1 MVGASELIF
10 LSKTIP
16 KIVKIF
22 RPAAPKWGR
31 RPSFDLRRAPQAG
44 SGGVEAFLGE
54 NCPNPRD
61 LSATSP
67 APEAFLGVP
76 QHVIFAF
83 RFQNERARVFFWGQ
97 NELAQ
102 FSSEGGFELA
112 LFFFWAD
119 FGFFL
124 GPFRAS
130 SVSWLCRPGPTL
142 RGIRAHARTR
152 PRPTPLSI
160 TAARRRFS
168 PGAHVCE
175 LSRLVTLRTLVGLA
189 QQRFLPAR
197 ARPFQPSGR
206 PVTAV
211 LWRLGAETVA
221 V

>member
-16 KIVKIF
+16 KIAKIF

-67 APEAFLGVP
+67 APEAFLAVP

-83 RFQNERARVFFWGQ
+83 RFQNELARVFFWGQ

-119 FGFFL
+119 FGFLL

-130 SVSWLCRPGPTL
+130 SLSWLYLPGPKSRITAELAPLRSHDPPSLALL
-142 RGIRAHARTR
+142 RGFR
-152 PRPTPLSI
+152 PRYGP
-160 TAARRRFS
+160 
-168 PGAHVCE
+168 
-175 LSRLVTLRTLVGLA
+175 
-189 QQRFLPAR
+189 
-197 ARPFQPSGR
+197 RPQLWGR
-206 PVTAV
+206 PVSFT
-211 LWRLGAETVA
+211 
-221 V
+221 

>member
-1 MVGASELIF
+1 MA
-10 LSKTIP
+10 
-16 KIVKIF
+16 
-22 RPAAPKWGR
+22 KWGR

-67 APEAFLGVP
+67 APEAFLAVS

-130 SVSWLCRPGPTL
+130 SVSWLYSPGPN
-142 RGIRAHARTR
+142 ISPDPCRTEG
-152 PRPTPLSI
+152 P
-160 TAARRRFS
+160 AAPVDGKPS
-168 PGAHVCE
+168 VWAQ
-175 LSRLVTLRTLVGLA
+175 RTGLPID
-189 QQRFLPAR
+189 RH
-197 ARPFQPSGR
+197 
-206 PVTAV
+206 
-211 LWRLGAETVA
+211 
-221 V
+221 

>member
-1 MVGASELIF
+1 MGGASELIF

-67 APEAFLGVP
+67 APEAFLAVP

-130 SVSWLCRPGPTL
+130 SVSWLDGP
-142 RGIRAHARTR
+142 RAK
-152 PRPTPLSI
+152 
-160 TAARRRFS
+160 
-168 PGAHVCE
+168 G
-175 LSRLVTLRTLVGLA
+175 
-189 QQRFLPAR
+189 
-197 ARPFQPSGR
+197 
-206 PVTAV
+206 
-211 LWRLGAETVA
+211 
-221 V
+221 

>member
-1 MVGASELIF
+1 MALVYRASSVISGSQSERAGFSGGGISSGRSELARCHFFPVGGASELIF

-16 KIVKIF
+16 KIGKNF

-67 APEAFLGVP
+67 APEAFLAVP

-83 RFQNERARVFFWGQ
+83 RFQNELARVFFWGQ

-130 SVSWLCRPGPTL
+130 SVSWLYRPGPT
-142 RGIRAHARTR
+142 RC
-152 PRPTPLSI
+152 PY
-160 TAARRRFS
+160 
-168 PGAHVCE
+168 
-175 LSRLVTLRTLVGLA
+175 
-189 QQRFLPAR
+189 
-197 ARPFQPSGR
+197 
-206 PVTAV
+206 
-211 LWRLGAETVA
+211 
-221 V
+221 

>member
-1 MVGASELIF
+1 MGGASELIF

-67 APEAFLGVP
+67 APEAFLAVP

-83 RFQNERARVFFWGQ
+83 RFQNELARVFFWGQ

-119 FGFFL
+119 FGFLL

-130 SVSWLCRPGPTL
+130 SLSWLYRPGPSRYRGSTL
-142 RGIRAHARTR
+142 A
-152 PRPTPLSI
+152 LSPQ
-160 TAARRRFS
+160 AA
-168 PGAHVCE
+168 
-175 LSRLVTLRTLVGLA
+175 
-189 QQRFLPAR
+189 
-197 ARPFQPSGR
+197 
-206 PVTAV
+206 
-211 LWRLGAETVA
+211 
-221 V
+221 

>member
-1 MVGASELIF
+1 MGGASELIF

-67 APEAFLGVP
+67 APEAFLAVP

-83 RFQNERARVFFWGQ
+83 RFQNELALFFFWGQ

-130 SVSWLCRPGPTL
+130 SVSWLDGPRAKGQSFPSSRRPEKFYDFG
-142 RGIRAHARTR
+142 
-152 PRPTPLSI
+152 
-160 TAARRRFS
+160 
-168 PGAHVCE
+168 
-175 LSRLVTLRTLVGLA
+175 
-189 QQRFLPAR
+189 
-197 ARPFQPSGR
+197 
-206 PVTAV
+206 
-211 LWRLGAETVA
+211 
-221 V
+221 

>member
-10 LSKTIP
+10 LGKTIP

-67 APEAFLGVP
+67 APKAFLAVP

-83 RFQNERARVFFWGQ
+83 RFQNELARVFFWGQ

-130 SVSWLCRPGPTL
+130 SVSWLYRPGAMPRCRLPSNAAAAHGRKAFVTCQPAPVSVATGVIAFLYGIVSAFGLNKEKKKSQGLKNCCSRTPTIATVWLL
-142 RGIRAHARTR
+142 RCSST
-152 PRPTPLSI
+152 
-160 TAARRRFS
+160 
-168 PGAHVCE
+168 
-175 LSRLVTLRTLVGLA
+175 
-189 QQRFLPAR
+189 
-197 ARPFQPSGR
+197 
-206 PVTAV
+206 
-211 LWRLGAETVA
+211 
-221 V
+221 

>member
-1 MVGASELIF
+1 MGGASELIF

-67 APEAFLGVP
+67 APEAFLAVP

-83 RFQNERARVFFWGQ
+83 RFQNELALFFFWGQ

-130 SVSWLCRPGPTL
+130 SVSWLYRPGPKD
-142 RGIRAHARTR
+142 R
-152 PRPTPLSI
+152 
-160 TAARRRFS
+160 
-168 PGAHVCE
+168 PGAVRPADQGVW
-175 LSRLVTLRTLVGLA
+175 LLVRPAEGAAGGDGGGHCRDDGGPGRQDEEAPPPALRC
-189 QQRFLPAR
+189 
-197 ARPFQPSGR
+197 
-206 PVTAV
+206 
-211 LWRLGAETVA
+211 
-221 V
+221 

>member
-1 MVGASELIF
+1 MGGASELIF

-16 KIVKIF
+16 KIAKIF

-67 APEAFLGVP
+67 APEAFLAVP

-83 RFQNERARVFFWGQ
+83 RFQNELARVFFWGQ

-130 SVSWLCRPGPTL
+130 SLSWLYLPGPMHQRESQPDRDQAATP
-142 RGIRAHARTR
+142 RAV
-152 PRPTPLSI
+152 
-160 TAARRRFS
+160 ARR
-168 PGAHVCE
+168 P
-175 LSRLVTLRTLVGLA
+175 
-189 QQRFLPAR
+189 LPAR
-197 ARPFQPSGR
+197 PLCSARN
-206 PVTAV
+206 
-211 LWRLGAETVA
+211 WRLGSGLWRT
-221 V
+221 

>member
-1 MVGASELIF
+1 MGGASELIF

-22 RPAAPKWGR
+22 RPVAPKWGR

-83 RFQNERARVFFWGQ
+83 RFQNELALFFFWGQ

-119 FGFFL
+119 FGFLL

-130 SVSWLCRPGPTL
+130 SLSWLYLPGPITSTVYPS
-142 RGIRAHARTR
+142 HADE
-152 PRPTPLSI
+152 
-160 TAARRRFS
+160 AARALVRGFS
-168 PGAHVCE
+168 PTLH
-175 LSRLVTLRTLVGLA
+175 SLVWMCACALYNE
-189 QQRFLPAR
+189 
-197 ARPFQPSGR
+197 
-206 PVTAV
+206 AV
-211 LWRLGAETVA
+211 
-221 V
+221 

>member
-1 MVGASELIF
+1 MGGASELIF

-67 APEAFLGVP
+67 APEAFLAVP

-83 RFQNERARVFFWGQ
+83 RFQNELARVFFWGQ

-130 SVSWLCRPGPTL
+130 SVSWLYRPGPRL
-142 RGIRAHARTR
+142 RSLRWDRYRMDLRHWAAAMTS
-152 PRPTPLSI
+152 SI
-160 TAARRRFS
+160 SANS
-168 PGAHVCE
+168 C
-175 LSRLVTLRTLVGLA
+175 SC
-189 QQRFLPAR
+189 
-197 ARPFQPSGR
+197 S
-206 PVTAV
+206 
-211 LWRLGAETVA
+211 
-221 V
+221 

>member
-1 MVGASELIF
+1 MGGASELIF

-16 KIVKIF
+16 QIAQNRKNL
-22 RPAAPKWGR
+22 PACGPQVGR

-44 SGGVEAFLGE
+44 SGGAEAFLGE

-67 APEAFLGVP
+67 APKAFLAVP

-83 RFQNERARVFFWGQ
+83 RFQNERARVFFWAQ

-112 LFFFWAD
+112 LFFFFWAD

-130 SVSWLCRPGPTL
+130 SLGWLYRPGPSQ
-142 RGIRAHARTR
+142 G
-152 PRPTPLSI
+152 
-160 TAARRRFS
+160 
-168 PGAHVCE
+168 
-175 LSRLVTLRTLVGLA
+175 
-189 QQRFLPAR
+189 QRHEGQRYP
-197 ARPFQPSGR
+197 
-206 PVTAV
+206 
-211 LWRLGAETVA
+211 ED
-221 V
+221 

>member
-1 MVGASELIF
+1 MGGASELIF

-16 KIVKIF
+16 KIVKIC
-22 RPAAPKWGR
+22 RPLWGR

-44 SGGVEAFLGE
+44 SGGAEAFLGE

-67 APEAFLGVP
+67 APEAFLAVP

-83 RFQNERARVFFWGQ
+83 RFQNELARVFFWGQ

-130 SVSWLCRPGPTL
+130 SVSWLYRPGPSSGEGILLTL
-142 RGIRAHARTR
+142 SGPGLCRTM
-152 PRPTPLSI
+152 S
-160 TAARRRFS
+160 
-168 PGAHVCE
+168 CE
-175 LSRLVTLRTLVGLA
+175 LSIENTRVLEFSEGWG
-189 QQRFLPAR
+189 AR
-197 ARPFQPSGR
+197 
-206 PVTAV
+206 
-211 LWRLGAETVA
+211 
-221 V
+221 

>member
-1 MVGASELIF
+1 MGFLHSFLTFCCFSKGNRSKPLRKCQNFSGLRPPSGA
-10 LSKTIP
+10 
-16 KIVKIF
+16 
-22 RPAAPKWGR
+22 

-83 RFQNERARVFFWGQ
+83 QFQNELALFFFWGQ

-130 SVSWLCRPGPTL
+130 SVSWLY
-142 RGIRAHARTR
+142 R
-152 PRPTPLSI
+152 PRPNAS
-160 TAARRRFS
+160 AAAKYGS
-168 PGAHVCE
+168 AM
-175 LSRLVTLRTLVGLA
+175 
-189 QQRFLPAR
+189 R
-197 ARPFQPSGR
+197 AGR
-206 PVTAV
+206 
-211 LWRLGAETVA
+211 GH
-221 V
+221 

>member
-1 MVGASELIF
+1 MGGASELIF

-67 APEAFLGVP
+67 APEAFLAMP

-83 RFQNERARVFFWGQ
+83 RFQNELALFFFWGQ

-130 SVSWLCRPGPTL
+130 SVSWLYRPGPTSAL
-142 RGIRAHARTR
+142 QNDDSKSSSTTEQKTSSVL
-152 PRPTPLSI
+152 P
-160 TAARRRFS
+160 
-168 PGAHVCE
+168 
-175 LSRLVTLRTLVGLA
+175 TLRLH
-189 QQRFLPAR
+189 
-197 ARPFQPSGR
+197 
-206 PVTAV
+206 
-211 LWRLGAETVA
+211 
-221 V
+221 

>member
-1 MVGASELIF
+1 MGGASELIF

-16 KIVKIF
+16 KIAKFF
-22 RPAAPKWGR
+22 RPAAPKWGH

-67 APEAFLGVP
+67 APEAFLAVP

-83 RFQNERARVFFWGQ
+83 RFQNELARVFFWGQ

-112 LFFFWAD
+112 LFFFWAG

-130 SVSWLCRPGPTL
+130 SVSWLYRPGPKQ
-142 RGIRAHARTR
+142 RPRRTR
-152 PRPTPLSI
+152 CSKMRL
-160 TAARRRFS
+160 RRRNES
-168 PGAHVCE
+168 GAWIAVPRKGWVSLWWPG
-175 LSRLVTLRTLVGLA
+175 SRSLTKFGKY
-189 QQRFLPAR
+189 
-197 ARPFQPSGR
+197 
-206 PVTAV
+206 
-211 LWRLGAETVA
+211 
-221 V
+221 

>member
-1 MVGASELIF
+1 MGGASELIF

-54 NCPNPRD
+54 NCPNARD

-67 APEAFLGVP
+67 APEAFLAMP
-76 QHVIFAF
+76 QYVIFAF
-83 RFQNERARVFFWGQ
+83 RFQNELALFFFWGQ

-130 SVSWLCRPGPTL
+130 SVSWLYSPGPIQGVL
-142 RGIRAHARTR
+142 RCHRSGVAKRTHYASDAKGHAKCYIPAFARVAAAPEPSPRA
-152 PRPTPLSI
+152 
-160 TAARRRFS
+160 
-168 PGAHVCE
+168 G
-175 LSRLVTLRTLVGLA
+175 
-189 QQRFLPAR
+189 
-197 ARPFQPSGR
+197 
-206 PVTAV
+206 
-211 LWRLGAETVA
+211 
-221 V
+221 

>member
-1 MVGASELIF
+1 MGGASELIF

-16 KIVKIF
+16 KIAKIF

-67 APEAFLGVP
+67 APEAFLAVP

-83 RFQNERARVFFWGQ
+83 RFQIELARVFFWGQ

-130 SVSWLCRPGPTL
+130 SVSWLYRPGPTC
-142 RGIRAHARTR
+142 HTK
-152 PRPTPLSI
+152 
-160 TAARRRFS
+160 
-168 PGAHVCE
+168 
-175 LSRLVTLRTLVGLA
+175 
-189 QQRFLPAR
+189 
-197 ARPFQPSGR
+197 
-206 PVTAV
+206 
-211 LWRLGAETVA
+211 
-221 V
+221 

>member
-1 MVGASELIF
+1 MGGASELIF

-67 APEAFLGVP
+67 APEAFLAVP

-83 RFQNERARVFFWGQ
+83 RFQNELARVFFWGQ

-102 FSSEGGFELA
+102 FSSEGRFELA

-119 FGFFL
+119 FGFLL

-130 SVSWLCRPGPTL
+130 SLSWLYRPGPSCSASYEYRFMNL
-142 RGIRAHARTR
+142 RLLNESLRIGTR
-152 PRPTPLSI
+152 DAP
-160 TAARRRFS
+160 AAAPAPVF
-168 PGAHVCE
+168 
-175 LSRLVTLRTLVGLA
+175 GL
-189 QQRFLPAR
+189 
-197 ARPFQPSGR
+197 
-206 PVTAV
+206 
-211 LWRLGAETVA
+211 
-221 V
+221 

>member
-1 MVGASELIF
+1 MGGASELIF

-16 KIVKIF
+16 QIVKIF

-83 RFQNERARVFFWGQ
+83 RFQNE
-97 NELAQ
+97 
-102 FSSEGGFELA
+102 LA

-119 FGFFL
+119 FGFLL

-130 SVSWLCRPGPTL
+130 SLSGLYLPGP
-142 RGIRAHARTR
+142 I
-152 PRPTPLSI
+152 
-160 TAARRRFS
+160 
-168 PGAHVCE
+168 
-175 LSRLVTLRTLVGLA
+175 
-189 QQRFLPAR
+189 
-197 ARPFQPSGR
+197 
-206 PVTAV
+206 
-211 LWRLGAETVA
+211 RLGVA
-221 V
+221 ASP